1 VKEQSIG
8 IRSVVT
14 NNGRRR
20 NTTTVNEILLEKN
33 RTTNFL
39 CEKLSCKE
47 TLEHNIIYL
56 SNYDNLL
63 K

>member
-1 VKEQSIG
+1 MKEESIG

-33 RTTNFL
+33 SRTSSFQ
-39 CEKLSCKE
+39 CEKAVKR
-47 TLEHNIIYL
+47 H
-56 SNYDNLL
+56 
-63 K
+63 